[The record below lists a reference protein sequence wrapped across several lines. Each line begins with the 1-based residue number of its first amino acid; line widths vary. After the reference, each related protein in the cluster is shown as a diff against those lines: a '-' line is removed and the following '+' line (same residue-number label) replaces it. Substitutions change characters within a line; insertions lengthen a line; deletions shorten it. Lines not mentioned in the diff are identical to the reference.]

1 MKIDLIG
8 FDADDTLWHTE
19 VHYIH
24 AQQSLKRL
32 LSDWGSP
39 EEIDKILY
47 KIEIDNLPRYGYGIK
62 AFVLSMIEA
71 AIHISGGEIRGA
83 QIEQI
88 LGFGREML
96 EAEVVLRPHV
106 AETLESLAS
115 SYRMMIL
122 TKGDLLDQ
130 TVKVKRSGIASYFSM
145 VEVANDKT
153 PETYAKILDKY
164 HITPQNFLMV
174 GNTIRSDIHPVLT
187 LGGTAVHIPAASTW
201 EHEILPDFDTSH
213 NGYYMLDHIGQLVE
227 LIARISDAV

>member
-1 MKIDLIG
+1 
-8 FDADDTLWHTE
+8 
-19 VHYIH
+19 
-24 AQQSLKRL
+24 
-32 LSDWGSP
+32 
-39 EEIDKILY
+39 
-47 KIEIDNLPRYGYGIK
+47 
-62 AFVLSMIEA
+62 
-71 AIHISGGEIRGA
+71 
-83 QIEQI
+83 
-88 LGFGREML
+88 
-96 EAEVVLRPHV
+96 
-106 AETLESLAS
+106 
-115 SYRMMIL
+115 MMIL

-213 NGYYMLDHIGQLVE
+213 NGYYMLDHIGQLVK